1 MYNPKE
7 CTLCPRRCRANR
19 VDFSRRPVCGAGDK
33 IRVAKAML
41 HFWEEPFISGK
52 RGSGAIFFSGCSLKC
67 TYCQN
72 YDISHENKG
81 ADISE
86 ERLYE
91 ICRELVNKGAHNIN
105 LVSADHFVPYIAPVM
120 KRVKSELSVPIVYNC
135 SGYQSEEI
143 LSCLDGIADIYLVDM
158 KYNSGESAK
167 KYSLAENYPEVSKR
181 ALEAMVRQTGK
192 CLFDADGMMIR
203 GTVVRH
209 LVLPGLSRESES
221 IIDELCEKY
230 RKDDILLSLMSQYTP
245 NGREGA
251 PTRRITGLEYK
262 RVCDKVIEAGFDGC
276 FQDRGSSVSTYTPD
290 FDLEG
295 VLED

>member
-1 MYNPKE
+1 
-7 CTLCPRRCRANR
+7 
-19 VDFSRRPVCGAGDK
+19 
-33 IRVAKAML
+33 
-41 HFWEEPFISGK
+41 
-52 RGSGAIFFSGCSLKC
+52 
-67 TYCQN
+67 
-72 YDISHENKG
+72 
-81 ADISE
+81 
-86 ERLYE
+86 
-91 ICRELVNKGAHNIN
+91 
-105 LVSADHFVPYIAPVM
+105 
-120 KRVKSELSVPIVYNC
+120 
-135 SGYQSEEI
+135 
-143 LSCLDGIADIYLVDM
+143 
-158 KYNSGESAK
+158 
-167 KYSLAENYPEVSKR
+167 VSKR

-221 IIDELCEKY
+221 IIDELSEKY